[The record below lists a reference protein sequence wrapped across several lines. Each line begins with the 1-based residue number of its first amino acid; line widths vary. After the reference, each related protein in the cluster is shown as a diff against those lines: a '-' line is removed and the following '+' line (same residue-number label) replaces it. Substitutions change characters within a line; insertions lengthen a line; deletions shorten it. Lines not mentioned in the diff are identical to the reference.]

1 MISDTAVITGD
12 RHTRAMIFFSLPFA
26 VEFPSLREDFKFC
39 HILYPARECPTHINI
54 PQIRRTIYEIKYQN
68 FRSAYKTSKL
78 NVSVTAVKIAVI
90 ASNTQMF
97 CSRGAAIDVLVVS
110 SRIRSKM
117 LNADRFKAIE
127 NQSMSSDA
135 VNVPIDTSCNSI
147 GFQSS
152 PTTFNVAAIR
162 S

>member
-1 MISDTAVITGD
+1 MINDTAVIIGD

-26 VEFPSLREDFKFC
+26 VEFASLREDFKFC
-39 HILYPARECPTHINI
+39 HILYPARVYPTHIKI

-68 FRSAYKTSKL
+68 FLSAYKTSKL

-97 CSRGAAIDVLVVS
+97 CSRGAANDVLVVS

-127 NQSMSSDA
+127 KQSMSSDA
-135 VNVPIDTSCNSI
+135 VNVPTDTSCNSI